1 MPFIVHEQLHMPPAI
16 ILHRFCS
23 VAALISSSQVQV
35 SFMPPAHFSNF
46 IVQRG
51 TIIID
56 GVDGAMAGMP
66 ACGIEP
72 IGPIEPII
80 ERSNIIVL
88 DILNSPYKKLVARLL
103 SELPDSRWRSLWLTQ
118 SVPQKVFWFRPLPNE
133 SACVDGR
140 NILASEN
147 NASGCRKSLCFISKV
162 IMLIDN
168 AMRPGE
174 KWLYHIC

>member
-1 MPFIVHEQLHMPPAI
+1 MPFMVQMQLHIVPAI

-56 GVDGAMAGMP
+56 GVAGAIWGMP
-66 ACGIEP
+66 PCGIEP
-72 IGPIEPII
+72 MLPIEPII

-88 DILNSPYKKLVARLL
+88 DILDPPEV
-103 SELPDSRWRSLWLTQ
+103 
-118 SVPQKVFWFRPLPNE
+118 
-133 SACVDGR
+133 
-140 NILASEN
+140 
-147 NASGCRKSLCFISKV
+147 
-162 IMLIDN
+162 
-168 AMRPGE
+168 
-174 KWLYHIC
+174 KWLFR

>member
-1 MPFIVHEQLHMPPAI
+1 MPFIVHETLHMPPAI

-23 VAALISSSQVQV
+23 VAALISSSQLQV

-56 GVDGAMAGMP
+56 GVDGAISGMP
-66 ACGIEP
+66 PWGIEP

-88 DILNSPYKKLVARLL
+88 D
-103 SELPDSRWRSLWLTQ
+103 
-118 SVPQKVFWFRPLPNE
+118 
-133 SACVDGR
+133 
-140 NILASEN
+140 
-147 NASGCRKSLCFISKV
+147 
-162 IMLIDN
+162 MLY
-168 AMRPGE
+168 PPEGE
-174 KWLYHIC
+174 IG

>member
-1 MPFIVHEQLHMPPAI
+1 MPFIVQVQLHMPPAI

-56 GVDGAMAGMP
+56 GVAGAIWGMP
-66 ACGIEP
+66 PWGIEP
-72 IGPIEPII
+72 MLPIEPII

-88 DILNSPYKKLVARLL
+88 DILNTPYKKWV
-103 SELPDSRWRSLWLTQ
+103 
-118 SVPQKVFWFRPLPNE
+118 
-133 SACVDGR
+133 GR
-140 NILASEN
+140 
-147 NASGCRKSLCFISKV
+147 
-162 IMLIDN
+162 
-168 AMRPGE
+168 
-174 KWLYHIC
+174 

>member
-1 MPFIVHEQLHMPPAI
+1 MPFIMHEQLHMPPAI
-16 ILHRFCS
+16 ILHRFCK

-56 GVDGAMAGMP
+56 GAEGAIAGMP

-72 IGPIEPII
+72 WPIEPII

-88 DILNSPYKKLVARLL
+88 DIEKSP
-103 SELPDSRWRSLWLTQ
+103 
-118 SVPQKVFWFRPLPNE
+118 
-133 SACVDGR
+133 
-140 NILASEN
+140 
-147 NASGCRKSLCFISKV
+147 
-162 IMLIDN
+162 
-168 AMRPGE
+168 
-174 KWLYHIC
+174 